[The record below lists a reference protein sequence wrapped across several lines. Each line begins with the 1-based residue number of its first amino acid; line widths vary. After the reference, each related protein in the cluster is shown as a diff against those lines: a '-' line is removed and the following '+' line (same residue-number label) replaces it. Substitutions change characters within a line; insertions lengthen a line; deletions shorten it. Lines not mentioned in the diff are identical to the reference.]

1 MLGCHHLEMAGYEFR
16 FAQMYRVKYGSRL
29 SHWPQRFSA
38 SVVALLGPRNCRRN
52 AGKKSRAKV
61 VSPAGRATAHK
72 GSGPTPARDKPKVMR
87 KRRTHYVSQFYLR
100 PWADGERV
108 YCLRR
113 GHIRAIGLK
122 DVAIERDFYQVRDL
136 QPDDIQV
143 LRRGVIEPSEAW
155 AKPLHE
161 HLLEIFARVAAFNR
175 CLAQRPDVSNE
186 LRKAQAELISNL
198 DEDYHSSIEHDLQIG
213 LKSLLVGSTD
223 FFSDVRIAG
232 GFLRAL
238 ALQSLRTKKR
248 RQMMCGLVRI
258 PIPGAAMERM
268 WGPMIHMLAVNI
280 GGSLLRDR
288 HLFRIILLKNE
299 TQLPFI
305 TGDQPVININD
316 DRDPRGIPSEIEFY
330 YPLSPKSAMWFVLT
344 SKAPKPRTLD
354 LTEEEVRS
362 YNARIA
368 NNHHE
373 QLYANEEKALIEWVG
388 FQ

>member
-1 MLGCHHLEMAGYEFR
+1 
-16 FAQMYRVKYGSRL
+16 
-29 SHWPQRFSA
+29 
-38 SVVALLGPRNCRRN
+38 
-52 AGKKSRAKV
+52 
-61 VSPAGRATAHK
+61 
-72 GSGPTPARDKPKVMR
+72 
-87 KRRTHYVSQFYLR
+87 
-100 PWADGERV
+100 
-108 YCLRR
+108 
-113 GHIRAIGLK
+113 
-122 DVAIERDFYQVRDL
+122 
-136 QPDDIQV
+136 
-143 LRRGVIEPSEAW
+143 
-155 AKPLHE
+155 
-161 HLLEIFARVAAFNR
+161 
-175 CLAQRPDVSNE
+175 
-186 LRKAQAELISNL
+186 
-198 DEDYHSSIEHDLQIG
+198 
-213 LKSLLVGSTD
+213 
-223 FFSDVRIAG
+223 
-232 GFLRAL
+232 
-238 ALQSLRTKKR
+238 
-248 RQMMCGLVRI
+248 
-258 PIPGAAMERM
+258 MERM

-388 FQ
+388 FQQPVGNAQIKS